1 VIFIEKVEEFEA
13 AADKLE
19 SYLLIENRTD
29 EQKRQES
36 EITVWMDI
44 FVAAQPTD
52 TRDNALMNF
61 QDALPELPNGKRL
74 TRNLLE
80 QTRASMLCCLRDLK
94 SIRGTNK
101 MAFSINK

>member
-1 VIFIEKVEEFEA
+1 MIFIEKVEEFEA

-52 TRDNALMNF
+52 QETMH
-61 QDALPELPNGKRL
+61 
-74 TRNLLE
+74 
-80 QTRASMLCCLRDLK
+80 
-94 SIRGTNK
+94 
-101 MAFSINK
+101 